1 MVRLLFII
9 VFVHLFIACVGQEVV
24 SDNKMI
30 LNASFSKDS
39 VFIGDSLK
47 ITLYYK
53 NNSAY
58 TLKLYLEGRIIIR
71 HYHPDLFITYDT
83 TERIAYILR
92 EYSNPD
98 SIVWLKPG
106 EEIQSTFDIEA
117 KESFFYEGK
126 NIVTVCYRNI
136 WDKPTKNKKR
146 KKTKQEPIWLLWS
159 PPIKII
165 VN

>member
-1 MVRLLFII
+1 M
-9 VFVHLFIACVGQEVV
+9 GQEVA
-24 SDNKMI
+24 SDNKIM
-30 LNASFSKDS
+30 LSASFSKDS

-47 ITLYYK
+47 ITISYK
-53 NNSAY
+53 NNSED
-58 TLKLYLEGRIIIR
+58 TLKLYLEGRITIW

-92 EYSNPD
+92 EYSDRD
-98 SIVWLKPG
+98 SIVWLNPG

-117 KESFFYEGK
+117 KESFFYIGG
-126 NIVTVCYRNI
+126 NIVRACYRNI

-146 KKTKQEPIWLLWS
+146 KRTKQEPTLLLWS

-165 VN
+165 VNN